1 MTDSIDLRADLDL
14 ALRAVR
20 DAGAGVL
27 AAFRAGP
34 EVRFKSPGQPVTD
47 ADEAADRLLRERLQ
61 GARPDYGWLSEET
74 ADSPERLARRRL
86 WVVDPIDGTN
96 SFVQGIPE
104 FVVSVGLV
112 EDGRAVLG
120 VLLNPA
126 TDELYHATE
135 GGGAFLNGRPV
146 RVTATGTGGGGE
158 ARTFLGSRSE
168 MRRGDFVRFADAG
181 WRVETMGST
190 AYRMAKVAEGA
201 GDAFVSARS
210 KHEWDLCAAALVLAE
225 AGGRATD
232 LDGRDLVFN
241 RPRPVFQGI
250 VATNGRLHA
259 AVLETVHG
267 GAADGAEA

>member
-1 MTDSIDLRADLDL
+1 MTDSPDLRADLDL

-20 DAGAGVL
+20 EAGAGVL
-27 AAFRAGP
+27 AAFREGP
-34 EVRFKSPGQPVTD
+34 EVRFKTPDQPVTD

-61 GARPDYGWLSEET
+61 GARPEYGWLSEET
-74 ADSPERLARRRL
+74 ADSPERLAKERL

-96 SFVQGIPE
+96 SFVQGIAE

-112 EDGRAVLG
+112 DGGRVTVG
-120 VLLNPA
+120 VLFNPV

-135 GGGAFLNGRPV
+135 GGGAFLNGAPIHV
-146 RVTATGTGGGGE
+146 SATDGAGE
-158 ARTFLGSRSE
+158 ARTFLASVSE

-181 WRVETMGST
+181 WRVEGMGST
-190 AYRMAKVAEGA
+190 AYRMAKVAEGV

-225 AGGRATD
+225 AGGKATD
-232 LDGRDLVFN
+232 LQGDALRFN
-241 RPRPVFQGI
+241 RPRPVFGGI

-267 GAADGAEA
+267 AGAGDPEG